1 MLREHQVEI
10 VIDMWRKNK
19 SGSEIG
25 KVAGMTRS
33 AVMGMVSR
41 LVARKI
47 LISRKEM
54 MAREPRPVVQ
64 IVREVVPKEVVKK
77 VQPERRPVP
86 TPAPRIQ
93 RVKVARVKRLP
104 ISIRFGARPGV
115 TILNLENNMCRY
127 IVDAPLYP
135 DTYYCGDPKEL
146 GSYCAV
152 HAEMCYYGPKR
163 KCPDNAHDNPAQ
175 SDTAV

>member
-25 KVAGMTRS
+25 KAAGMTRS
-33 AVMGMVSR
+33 AVMGVVSR

-77 VQPERRPVP
+77 VQPKKKPVP
-86 TPAPRIQ
+86 APAPRLPH
-93 RVKVARVKRLP
+93 VKVAHVRRLP
-104 ISIRFGARPGV
+104 ISIMFGARPGV
-115 TILNLENNMCRY
+115 TILSLENNMCRY

-135 DTYYCGDPKEL
+135 DTYYCGDLKER
-146 GSYCAV
+146 GSYCAA
-152 HAEMCYYGPKR
+152 HAEMCYHGPKR
-163 KCPDNAHDNPAQ
+163 ESPDNAHDHPAQ
-175 SDTAV
+175 SDTAT